1 MGRTDEEERT
11 TPAAPDCRGCPVRRL
26 AIFKPLT
33 PDQVGTIARL
43 RKSFRVLPR
52 KTRILKAGQPK
63 DELYTLFSGWAFRY
77 KMLESGRRQILDFL
91 LPGDFIGFDRIAVV
105 DPGMS
110 VEALTDVA
118 LCAFD
123 RTEMIEALKTH
134 PAIAMSIAS
143 MTSQADTVM
152 AEHLTGLG
160 RKSAVDRVGSL
171 LLELFTRQAR
181 REHIINGGCRFPLT
195 RHHIADA
202 VGLSD
207 EYVTRA
213 LRELRDRG
221 FVTLE
226 AQRLT
231 ILNYEGLA
239 KSVSWTDTYLVPRA
253 ML

>member
-1 MGRTDEEERT
+1 MGRSDDNKPTM
-11 TPAAPDCRGCPVRRL
+11 PAAPTCQGCPVRRL
-26 AIFKPLT
+26 AVFKPFT
-33 PDQVGTIARL
+33 PEQVDTISRL

-52 KTRILKAGQPK
+52 KTRVLKSGQSK
-63 DELYTLFSGWAFRY
+63 DEFYTLFSGWAFRY
-77 KMLESGRRQILDFL
+77 KMLESGRRQIMDFL
-91 LPGDFIGFDRIAVV
+91 LPGDFIGFDQLTVV
-105 DPGMS
+105 DSGMS

-118 LCAFD
+118 ICVFD
-123 RTEMIEALKTH
+123 RTQMIETLKTH
-134 PAIAMSIAS
+134 PTLAMSVAW

-181 REHIINGGCRFPLT
+181 REHIVNSSCRFPLT

-226 AQRLT
+226 AQRLA
-231 ILNYEGLA
+231 ILNYEELA
-239 KSVSWTDTYLVPRA
+239 RSVSWTDTYLVPRA
-253 ML
+253 MF